1 MKSDIFLLFYLYLL
15 KKSLNGVEKEDEYYM
30 FALLLLKPSKPTQSS
45 IKYVYKTFICIKPT
59 QKWSLSK
66 NDKTNLKIISEI
78 DVMFYLI

>member
-30 FALLLLKPSKPTQSS
+30 FALSKPSKPTQSS
-45 IKYVYKTFICIKPT
+45 IKYVYKTFICIKPR

-66 NDKTNLKIISEI
+66 NVTQESNMIK
-78 DVMFYLI
+78 LI